1 VTEKTVTEK
10 AAAAADDA
18 ASAVGDAA
26 ESAARTTADAASSA
40 GDATREA
47 ADKAMDKATAT
58 AERAAEKV
66 TAPTPASSAAA
77 SAADKA
83 DQAGTAVSKAAGKAA
98 DKAGATVDKATDKA
112 AGKAAEEPTP
122 PPVRSLDEIEA
133 ELDETRARLAER
145 LDALADYVTP
155 RNLVGRQVDKVK
167 RVFVDEYGG
176 IKPEP
181 ILIGVGVVAAI
192 VGIRLLRRRGRD

>member
-1 VTEKTVTEK
+1 
-10 AAAAADDA
+10 
-18 ASAVGDAA
+18 
-26 ESAARTTADAASSA
+26 
-40 GDATREA
+40 
-47 ADKAMDKATAT
+47 
-58 AERAAEKV
+58 
-66 TAPTPASSAAA
+66 
-77 SAADKA
+77 
-83 DQAGTAVSKAAGKAA
+83 
-98 DKAGATVDKATDKA
+98 
-112 AGKAAEEPTP
+112 
-122 PPVRSLDEIEA
+122 VRSLDEIEA

-181 ILIGVGVVAAI
+181 ILITVGVVAAI